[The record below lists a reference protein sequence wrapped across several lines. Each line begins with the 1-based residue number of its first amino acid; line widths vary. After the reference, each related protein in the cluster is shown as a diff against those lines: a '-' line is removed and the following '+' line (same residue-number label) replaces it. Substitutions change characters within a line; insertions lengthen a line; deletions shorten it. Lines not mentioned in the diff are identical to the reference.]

1 MERVLEVHMTPY
13 DPLHPKLGMDES
25 PNQLIGETRK
35 PYRDAKGVQRED
47 FEYVRQGVASVFLCV
62 EPHTGEMLVEAKQSH
77 NTKDWVMFIY
87 MVVLRYPHALT
98 ITFVLDNLSTH
109 KPSAFY
115 NYFPP
120 EVAKAL
126 LDRLRFVF
134 TPKHGSWLNMAEIG
148 LHVLNKQC
156 LCKRLPDI
164 ETMREHIAFWQK
176 DKAQKRKPIQW
187 GSASMK
193 QGENWPGYTRK
204 FSLDLSLVLCGY

>member
-47 FEYVRQGVASVFLCV
+47 FEYVRQGVASVFMCV
-62 EPHTGEMLVEAKQSH
+62 EPHTGEMLVEAKESH

-87 MVVLRYPHALT
+87 MVMLRYPHALT

-115 NYFPP
+115 NFFPP

-148 LHVLNKQC
+148 LHILNKQC
-156 LCKRLPDI
+156 LCKRMPDI

-176 DKAQKRKPIQW
+176 DKAKKRKPIQW
-187 GSASMK
+187 GFGIDEAR
-193 QGENWPGYTRK
+193 RK
-204 FSLDLSLVLCGY
+204 LARLYPKI

>member
-187 GSASMK
+187 GFGIDEAR
-193 QGENWPGYTRK
+193 RK
-204 FSLDLSLVLCGY
+204 LARLYPKI

>member
-1 MERVLEVHMTPY
+1 
-13 DPLHPKLGMDES
+13 
-25 PNQLIGETRK
+25 
-35 PYRDAKGVQRED
+35 
-47 FEYVRQGVASVFLCV
+47 
-62 EPHTGEMLVEAKQSH
+62 
-77 NTKDWVMFIY
+77 

-120 EVAKAL
+120 EFAKAL

-156 LCKRLPDI
+156 LCKCLPDI

-187 GSASMK
+187 GFGIDEAR
-193 QGENWPGYTRK
+193 RK
-204 FSLDLSLVLCGY
+204 LARLYPKI